1 MPSLL
6 ELCTKHFNSSDLY
19 QVIGVLKG
27 CNEGDIKKAYYK
39 QSLKVHPDRVPED
52 EKEVATEKFQTL
64 GKIYSILSDQE
75 KRKIYDETGSVDE
88 ENFVKGDMDWDDYW
102 RLLFKKVTKEDI
114 VEFEAKYK
122 GSEEEAEDVKNLYEE
137 HQGDM
142 DKIMSSVLCATVDD
156 EPRIREIIQKLIDDK
171 EVTAYKAFT
180 SESKKKQ
187 EARKRKANKE
197 AQEAEKMAKDLGLD
211 GGEDGLRALIQKR
224 NQDRAAASD
233 NFFSALE
240 AKYADKSTKKRGAA
254 QKKAAFVDDFDDE
267 EEEDDDDDD
276 DDEDYGTKRKPKRG
290 KVATKSPRGRKPGKA
305 RKAK

>member
-1 MPSLL
+1 M
-6 ELCTKHFNSSDLY
+6 
-19 QVIGVLKG
+19 
-27 CNEGDIKKAYYK
+27 
-39 QSLKVHPDRVPED
+39 KVHPDRVAED

-75 KRKIYDETGSVDE
+75 KRKIYDETGQYYKLFTLTVAMTVALNLFSGSVDE
-88 ENFVKGDMDWDDYW
+88 ENFAKGDMDWDDYW

-114 VEFEAKYK
+114 VEFETKYK

-156 EPRIREIIQKLIDDK
+156 EPRIREIIQKFIDDK

-180 SESKKKQ
+180 SEPKKKQ

-211 GGEDGLRALIQKR
+211 G
-224 NQDRAAASD
+224 
-233 NFFSALE
+233 
-240 AKYADKSTKKRGAA
+240 YH
-254 QKKAAFVDDFDDE
+254 
-267 EEEDDDDDD
+267 
-276 DDEDYGTKRKPKRG
+276 
-290 KVATKSPRGRKPGKA
+290 
-305 RKAK
+305 